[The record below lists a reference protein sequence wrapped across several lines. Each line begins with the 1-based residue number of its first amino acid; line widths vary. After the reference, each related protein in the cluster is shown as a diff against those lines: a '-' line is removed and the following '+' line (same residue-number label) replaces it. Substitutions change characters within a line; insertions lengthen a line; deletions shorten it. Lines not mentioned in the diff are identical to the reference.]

1 MRINENHAGRS
12 VLSKNIIS
20 AAIIAGLALSGA
32 AVAAKPTTPVI
43 TQDMQRA
50 LQRDLGISAKQI
62 PRLAKAERV
71 ARAEGP
77 RAKREFGANY
87 GGSWMERGANGNM
100 KFVVATT
107 GQVKSATMGGAEV
120 RQVRYG
126 VARLEA
132 AVAKLSASSSRS
144 ITAKQPGIQT
154 WRIDLPSNSVVV
166 TVAPD
171 AMDSGIDFVAAS
183 GVETG
188 LVRLETSKYAPKPAS
203 AIIGGNHYY
212 MSTGGWCSIGFAVTR
227 DDESGY
233 VTAGHC
239 GTAGTWVSG
248 YDGSYLGYFE
258 GSSFPYNDFAFV
270 NTTYTSWYPTPYVH
284 DYNGGLVQVYGSWEA
299 PVGSVVCR
307 SGART
312 GYRCGYITARDVA
325 VNYGASGVVYGLTQS
340 SACVGGGDS
349 GGSFI
354 TPYGQAQGVTS
365 GGALDPSTNENCSL
379 ASPVTFDQPVNPI
392 LWTYGLT
399 LQL

>member
-1 MRINENHAGRS
+1 MRINQNHASRS
-12 VLSKNIIS
+12 VLVKAVLSTAVLAS
-20 AAIIAGLALSGA
+20 LALSG
-32 AVAAKPTTPVI
+32 VAAAASPKTPVI
-43 TQDMQRA
+43 TEDMQRA
-50 LQRDLGISAKQI
+50 LQRDLGISVKQI
-62 PRLAKAERV
+62 PQLAEAERV
-71 ARAEGP
+71 ARAAGP
-77 RAKREFGANY
+77 RAQREFGASY
-87 GGSWMERGANGNM
+87 GGSWMERGNDGQM

-107 GQVKSATMGGAEV
+107 GQVKSSTMAGAEV
-120 RQVRYG
+120 RQVRYS

-132 AVAKLSASSSRS
+132 AVAKLSALTARS
-144 ITAKQPGIQT
+144 PTAKQPGIHS
-154 WRIDLPSNSVVV
+154 WRIDLPSNSVIV

-171 AMDSGIDFVAAS
+171 AMNSGIDFVATS
-183 GVETG
+183 GVEAG
-188 LVRLETSKYAPKPAS
+188 LVRFETSKYTPKPAA
-203 AIIGGNHYY
+203 AIIGGNHYN

-227 DDESGY
+227 GYESGF

-239 GTAGTWVSG
+239 GTVGTWVSG
-248 YDGSYLGYFE
+248 YDGSYLGSFE

-270 NTTYTSWYPTPYVH
+270 NTTYTSWYPSPFVH

-312 GYRCGYITARDVA
+312 GYRCGYITARNVA
-325 VNYGASGVVYGLTQS
+325 VNYGAAGVVYGLTQS

-365 GGALDPSTNENCSL
+365 GGALNPATNENCSL
-379 ASPVTFDQPVNPI
+379 PSPVTFDQPVNPI